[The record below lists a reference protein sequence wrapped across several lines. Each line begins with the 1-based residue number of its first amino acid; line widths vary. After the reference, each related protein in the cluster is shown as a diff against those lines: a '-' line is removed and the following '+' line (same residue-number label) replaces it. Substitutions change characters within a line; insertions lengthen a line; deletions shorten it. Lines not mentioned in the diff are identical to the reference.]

1 MTIEERARALVT
13 EMKPLLDQLPR
24 MIFELQ
30 RDSKRER
37 KRLMD
42 ERSRMM
48 NKKEV

>member
-1 MTIEERARALVT
+1 MTIEDQARALVA
-13 EMKPLLDQLPR
+13 EMKPLFDQLPR

-30 RDSKRER
+30 RESKRER